1 MFDNTTW
8 AFVGLVLFLALL
20 GYLGVF
26 GTMLKMLDK
35 RGERVADELA
45 EAKKLREEAQALLAE
60 YQAKRTAAE
69 KDAAE
74 IIASAQHEAER
85 LTEDAK
91 VALAELI
98 ERRTKSVEAK
108 IAQAEAAAISEVRTI
123 AVDVAIAAA
132 GQLLTQKVQGDV
144 AADLVAKGIGEVKSR
159 LN

>member
-26 GTMLKMLDK
+26 GMMLKALDK

-45 EAKKLREEAQALLAE
+45 EAKKLREEAQALLVE
-60 YQAKRTAAE
+60 YQAKRAAAE

-91 VALAELI
+91 IALAELI

-123 AVDVAIAAA
+123 AVDVAVAAA
-132 GQLLTQKVQGDV
+132 GQLMTQKVQGDL